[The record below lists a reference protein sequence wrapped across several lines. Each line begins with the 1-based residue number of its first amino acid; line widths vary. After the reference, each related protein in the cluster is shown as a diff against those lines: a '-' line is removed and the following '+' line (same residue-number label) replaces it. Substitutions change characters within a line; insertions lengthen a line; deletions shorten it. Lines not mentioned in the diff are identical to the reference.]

1 MNEIRSPIILTT
13 LWATLVSIV
22 HFALKRSKHANIA
35 HHLTISDKPHALMV
49 SALSLLLVFRTNSAY
64 QRFAEGRKIWERILT
79 HSRDL
84 SRMMLLYEAEIG
96 KEKRRR
102 VQRLLAAFPY
112 LLRHRIRPN
121 LRMRRLSD
129 TTISRDPENSLLLY
143 DDSALFDDDN
153 DAATVATDEEEKG
166 RSRRKTRELFWVD
179 KRALP
184 WRLLPGSALAA
195 CARAQ
200 NRPLWVCDRMAA
212 ELVRVPDQGSKFT
225 NRERLFLLN
234 CVNQISHT
242 IGECERIHQTVV
254 PLNYARHCLRGVTL
268 WMLTLPFAL
277 IGSLGLIT
285 GPCLTIMSW
294 LLYGIYQ
301 IGYNIE
307 DPFQST
313 LRLSILCDAIRRD
326 VFAEELLQRDTA
338 FVIDEEEE
346 KRDSVYA
353 DEGDASAMSA
363 DREDTDE
370 EDEVLLER
378 ESDLYDEEDEVIVV
392 GDTESLASPPMSI
405 SSNSS
410 SRNNIS
416 PTIDVLTDTDYED
429 SHIVVDA
436 VDINTDAAIHMKE
449 LHIDDVKTFETTI
462 DGKENKEDGTSLVS
476 FGSHISPSTGSVT
489 ADLGLSN
496 HTHTTASSNILD
508 ENNAFE

>member
-1 MNEIRSPIILTT
+1 M
-13 LWATLVSIV
+13 
-22 HFALKRSKHANIA
+22 
-35 HHLTISDKPHALMV
+35 TISDKPHSLMV

-84 SRMMLLYEAEIG
+84 SRMMLLYEAEVG

-121 LRMRRLSD
+121 LRMNRLSD
-129 TTISRDPENSLLLY
+129 TSIPRDPENSVLLY
-143 DDSALFDDDN
+143 DDSALFDDDAH
-153 DAATVATDEEEKG
+153 AASVASDEEEKG

-212 ELVRVPDQGSKFT
+212 ELVRVPDQEGFT
-225 NRERLFLLN
+225 NRERLMLLN
-234 CVNQISHT
+234 IVHQISHT

-254 PLNYARHCLRGVTL
+254 PLNYARHCLRGVTIWL
-268 WMLTLPFAL
+268 LTLPFAL
-277 IGSLGLIT
+277 VSSLGLLT
-285 GPCLTIMSW
+285 GPCLTVMSW

-338 FVIDEEEE
+338 FVLDRE
-346 KRDSVYA
+346 
-353 DEGDASAMSA
+353 EGDGDDLDSINTTSSAISTTSVIASESIE
-363 DREDTDE
+363 RENSTDDDNSE
-370 EDEVLLER
+370 EILER
-378 ESDLYDEEDEVIVV
+378 ESDYYLDDIEELPII
-392 GDTESLASPPMSI
+392 SLEA
-405 SSNSS
+405 NSS
-410 SRNNIS
+410 VDASTAHKPVSITPVS
-416 PTIDVLTDTDYED
+416 EVLADEDYED
-429 SHIVVDA
+429 SDIVTTA
-436 VDINTDAAIHMKE
+436 IAANIDAAMHVE
-449 LHIDDVKTFETTI
+449 DLHLTDNNTTFVPHS
-462 DGKENKEDGTSLVS
+462 DENNSKVSNNVSESHVSQEVASLVS
-476 FGSHISPSTGSVT
+476 TIPQKNEHHGSSTTHSDSNNNTHSLIS
-489 ADLGLSN
+489 
-496 HTHTTASSNILD
+496 IRD
-508 ENNAFE
+508 ETNAFE